1 MYRQCI
7 LVKWFSH
14 CIIDI
19 LFSDHH
25 KNWYKR
31 NCDAKKYPISL
42 STLYADVIPFPLKVS
57 SGPPYRVYFVKGW
70 QPEIQLL
77 TRKLTESNYIEKED
91 KPTSVFSFISL
102 SNSMRDKKDNDN
114 KRNAV
119 SERTLSFPETRRRKN
134 RKSHPSSMD
143 SSHEFPFR
151 CETQLSSFT
160 PVRPQHWKSSPWN
173 ANNEVDVRGL
183 FFSVVGVYY
192 SRRKPHSH

>member
-119 SERTLSFPETRRRKN
+119 SERTLSFPETRRKKTEKVIQARWTVHTSFRSGVKRN
-134 RKSHPSSMD
+134 WAVLPRFDLSTEKVV
-143 SSHEFPFR
+143 HEMQITKLMF
-151 CETQLSSFT
+151 
-160 PVRPQHWKSSPWN
+160 
-173 ANNEVDVRGL
+173 
-183 FFSVVGVYY
+183 VVYFLA
-192 SRRKPHSH
+192 